1 MSKDNE
7 QMQQHSELLDEIA
20 HQVSLEQEQTVPEWN
35 RAAAFESS
43 ASRFYTNRENLP
55 WWHWQH
61 NGALAFAASV
71 SVIAVLSIFFNQGD
85 SFDQQKMA
93 TLIKAQVVQQLDIEV
108 ERKLREFAS
117 EQQVVLANY
126 KAELSARQEQSNL
139 QLAGYVMTTTRTERK
154 EDLNDFV
161 SFISA
166 QRKDQQ
172 LDQKIRFQQ
181 LEQAIGYRKV
191 NYRQDVSNTK
201 STSNQ

>member
-35 RAAAFESS
+35 RAAAFENS